1 MVDVD
6 FFVGDT
12 PQHDDITCLLA
23 KIGDAPAT

>member
-12 PQHDDITCLLA
+12 PQHDDITLMLI
-23 KIGDAPAT
+23 KAT